1 MAAIMSLMAGANV
14 FTSEALRDAY
24 GTLLVSV
31 LAGAEL
37 SVWMGSGRKAVERI
51 WEVGIHAQLMLISKI
66 RTSLIS

>member
-14 FTSEALRDAY
+14 LTSEALRDAY

-31 LAGAEL
+31 LTGAEL
-37 SVWMGSGRKAVERI
+37 SVWMGSGREAVERI